1 MKRYIFGKRNS
12 IHIINLL
19 ETVRGLAKACKF
31 LKKITA
37 RGESV
42 IIVGTKRQALP
53 VVAAEAQRAGIPYVN
68 ERWLGGMLTNFQ
80 TVRSRLGR
88 LLELEELEVS
98 GKISQYSKKEAS
110 ALMRE
115 KRKILRNL
123 DGVRSLERHPGALIV
138 IDPRREKIAVLEA
151 NKLGIPVIAL
161 IDTDCDPDRVNIPIP
176 GNDDAIKSIQVILQR
191 LVKALEEGKEM
202 ARGQVTP
209 LESPAPTVAAVQAPP
224 AAPATEVPGEKV
236 PESESLQKSE
246 TPAPGGNQP

>member
-1 MKRYIFGKRNS
+1 MALVTVRELLQAGVHYGHHTSRWNPKMKRYIFGKRNS

-176 GNDDAIKSIQVILQR
+176 GNDDAIKSIQVIR
-191 LVKALEEGKEM
+191 PGPSCRAGD
-202 ARGQVTP
+202 RGSGR
-209 LESPAPTVAAVQAPP
+209 ESAGIGVSP
-224 AAPATEVPGEKV
+224 EK
-236 PESESLQKSE
+236 
-246 TPAPGGNQP
+246 